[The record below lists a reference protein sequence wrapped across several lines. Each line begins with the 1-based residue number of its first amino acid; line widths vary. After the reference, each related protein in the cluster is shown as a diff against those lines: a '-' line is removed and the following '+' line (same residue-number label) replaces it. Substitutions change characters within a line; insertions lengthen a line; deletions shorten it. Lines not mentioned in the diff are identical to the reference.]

1 MVSLRTAKRSIQKD
15 RGGEIGMNKANTPQG
30 SALVIALIVMTLL
43 AAAIIGLMNN
53 VETDLFI
60 GRNVRIIK
68 QAFHWSDSGMEAA
81 EELIGFSIDS
91 RGDDANNSTE
101 RTINSRKYR
110 VKNPGDAIYISDN
123 STVVLEVDDEEVAR
137 IEILHLGSVLG
148 DGSSIIMAAGFQG
161 VGKGAGSGGTL
172 MTFFALESRG
182 NTLENDAAI
191 KRSAQVYRFLS
202 R

>member
-1 MVSLRTAKRSIQKD
+1 MLESKSTR
-15 RGGEIGMNKANTPQG
+15 G
-30 SALVIALIVMTLL
+30 SALVIALIVMALL

-68 QAFHWSDSGMEAA
+68 QAFLWSDSGMEAA

-101 RTINSRKYR
+101 RTINGRKYK
-110 VKNPGDAIYISDN
+110 VENPGDAIYIADN
-123 STVVLEVDDEEVAR
+123 STVILEVDDNEVAR
-137 IEILHLGSVLG
+137 IDVINLGSVLG

-172 MTFFALESRG
+172 MTFFALQSRG